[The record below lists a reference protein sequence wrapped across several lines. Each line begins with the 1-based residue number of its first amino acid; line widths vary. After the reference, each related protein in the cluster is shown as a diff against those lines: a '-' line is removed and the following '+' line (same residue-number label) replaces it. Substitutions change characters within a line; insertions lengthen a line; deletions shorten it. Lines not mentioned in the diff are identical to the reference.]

1 MITAQALAACLIA
14 ASHTYDVPPA
24 VMIGIMQVEGGHVG
38 QAAGPNFNGTYDLGP
53 MQVNTLWLPR
63 LARAWHV
70 SNVTAHTW
78 VRDDGCVNVHVAAW
92 ILKQKIAETGSL
104 YVGIAHYHSA
114 TPTEGAHYANKVV
127 AVMDRKGLVQH
138 DLPTNANT
146 GGIHTYT
153 YAQR

>member
-1 MITAQALAACLIA
+1 MITAQALAACLLA
-14 ASHTYDVPPA
+14 AANTYQVPPA

-53 MQVNTLWLPR
+53 MQVNTLWVPQ
-63 LARAWHV
+63 LARVWHV
-70 SNVTAHTW
+70 SNATARSW
-78 VRDDGCVNVHVAAW
+78 VRDDGCVNVHVGAW

-104 YVGIAHYHSA
+104 YLGIAHYHSA
-114 TPTEGAHYANKVV
+114 TPGEGGRYASRVV

-138 DLPTNANT
+138 DTPPTYR
-146 GGIHTYT
+146 TYT